1 MVMRRPTSARRLGR
15 GDDCADGAEVQG
27 CADFMEWNARS
38 QITTWAPTPA
48 GASKVPSGPVDYA
61 AKHWSGLIGDYYV
74 PRVELIVDQASADAA
89 RGRLPDRKALDRR
102 KAELAHRFQTSKKRY
117 PTAPVGDPIL
127 VSRAMHDKYT
137 SWFSSCVAAAVF
149 V

>member
-1 MVMRRPTSARRLGR
+1 M
-15 GDDCADGAEVQG
+15 
-27 CADFMEWNARS
+27 
-38 QITTWAPTPA
+38 
-48 GASKVPSGPVDYA
+48 DYA